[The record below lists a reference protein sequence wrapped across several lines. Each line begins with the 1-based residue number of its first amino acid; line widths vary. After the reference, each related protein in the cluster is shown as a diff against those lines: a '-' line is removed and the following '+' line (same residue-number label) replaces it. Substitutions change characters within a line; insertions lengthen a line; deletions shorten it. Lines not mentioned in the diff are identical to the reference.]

1 MSSTRKRD
9 REEREKEELG
19 AKKRSPVV
27 SCHDSQSP
35 AEESPRDDTVI
46 LSKSSL
52 ESSKSYE
59 WFSSQ
64 VSTPVPAE
72 PTLSVAQ
79 GPAPPNLDP
88 SVAYSSS
95 SRDSHRHATLT
106 QQQQQ
111 QQQPPLQSFN
121 TRSPPDMYSYPDQN
135 SPDYAAVYPQSHHT
149 HYHHHHQYTSRQPP
163 YVDYTPYREQPYVAP
178 VQQHY
183 SYPENV
189 AYHHHHSPPIPPA
202 AYYNYSYPPPPEYN
216 YYPPYYPSD
225 PCMYNTGVSTSYMK
239 PETILPSHHAPSSDD
254 PRLSGIPLYLPCDE
268 ATLSAYQCLVRQQ
281 IEFFAASPMDVE
293 QTIQGRN
300 KKIEPGQVG
309 IRCRHCKHIPIK
321 RRARGAMYYPSK
333 LSCIYQMAQ
342 NMASVHTS
350 QACEHVPT
358 YIREQMEHSISD
370 RKSLAGSGKEY
381 WATGARSVGV
391 TEQNG
396 RLMFVPKM

>member
-1 MSSTRKRD
+1 M
-9 REEREKEELG
+9 
-19 AKKRSPVV
+19 
-27 SCHDSQSP
+27 
-35 AEESPRDDTVI
+35 
-46 LSKSSL
+46 
-52 ESSKSYE
+52 
-59 WFSSQ
+59 
-64 VSTPVPAE
+64 
-72 PTLSVAQ
+72 
-79 GPAPPNLDP
+79 
-88 SVAYSSS
+88 
-95 SRDSHRHATLT
+95 
-106 QQQQQ
+106 
-111 QQQPPLQSFN
+111 
-121 TRSPPDMYSYPDQN
+121 
-135 SPDYAAVYPQSHHT
+135 
-149 HYHHHHQYTSRQPP
+149 
-163 YVDYTPYREQPYVAP
+163 P

-183 SYPENV
+183 SCEENA
-189 AYHHHHSPPIPPA
+189 AYHHHHSPPLPPHHA
-202 AYYNYSYPPPPEYN
+202 SFYNYSYPPLPPPEYN
-216 YYPPYYPSD
+216 YYPPYYPND
-225 PCMYNTGVSTSYMK
+225 PRMYNTGVSTPYSMK
-239 PETILPSHHAPSSDD
+239 PETILPSHLAPPSDD
-254 PRLSGIPLYLPCDE
+254 PRFTGIPLYVPCDE

-391 TEQNG
+391 TEQDG
-396 RLMFVPKM
+396 RLMYVPKL

>member
-1 MSSTRKRD
+1 MSSSPRKRD
-9 REEREKEELG
+9 REEREKEEEQL
-19 AKKRSPVV
+19 ARKRPPVV
-27 SCHDSQSP
+27 SAHESHSQ
-35 AEESPRDDTVI
+35 EESPRDDTVI

-64 VSTPVPAE
+64 VSTPVAAE
-72 PTLSVAQ
+72 PPLSVDP
-79 GPAPPNLDP
+79 GPAPPNLDA
-88 SVAYSSS
+88 AYSS
-95 SRDSHRHATLT
+95 RHAT
-106 QQQQQ
+106 
-111 QQQPPLQSFN
+111 QQPPSQLYN
-121 TRSPPDMYSYPDQN
+121 TRSPPDTYSHST
-135 SPDYAAVYPQSHHT
+135 SPEYAAAYPQAHHT
-149 HYHHHHQYTSRQPP
+149 HYHHHQYSSRQPP
-163 YVDYTPYREQPYVAP
+163 SYVDYTPYREPPYVAP
-178 VQQHY
+178 PQY
-183 SYPENV
+183 SYPD
-189 AYHHHHSPPIPPA
+189 AYHHQSPPVLPPA

-216 YYPPYYPSD
+216 YYPPYYPND
-225 PCMYNTGVSTSYMK
+225 PRLYNTGVSTSYMK
-239 PETILPSHHAPSSDD
+239 PETIQPSHPPSDD
-254 PRLSGIPLYLPCDE
+254 PRLIGIPLYLPCDE

-281 IEFFAASPMDVE
+281 IEFFAASPIDVE

-300 KKIEPGQVG
+300 KKITPGQVG

-342 NMASVHTS
+342 NMAAVHIS

-391 TEQNG
+391 TEQQG
-396 RLMFVPKM
+396 RLVFAAKL